1 MNKIDFCKN
10 NIRIKLVETQDELNQ
25 ARRLRYEELVLF
37 HRSPDDITLEET
49 YDAWDKDCDHLIAI
63 DLNTNQVVG
72 CYRLIMRKHLPY
84 TGGFVIESNFNIDDI
99 KNSSKEILEM
109 GRAAVKEGYRDGFVI
124 KMLFAGLFKYVD
136 MMGVELV
143 FGFISIPEMPKDEFE
158 NLLGYFYTMATT
170 DEDLQPFAKEPCFSL
185 NVKDAK
191 DVNIIEAKRSVPP
204 VLKAYIAMGC
214 KFATTG
220 SNKDKLLHTKDV
232 LVMLDMQQ
240 VNKRYIE
247 FITREVKK

>member
-10 NIRIKLVETQDELNQ
+10 NIRIKLVETQEELDQ

-37 HRSPDDITLEET
+37 HRDPKEVSFEET
-49 YDAWDKDCDHLIAI
+49 CDDWDKDCDHLIAI
-63 DLNTNQVVG
+63 DVTTNQVVG

-84 TGGFVIESNFNIDDI
+84 TGGFVLESNFNIDDV
-99 KNSSKEILEM
+99 KKLPKELLEM

-136 MMGVELV
+136 LMNVEV
-143 FGFISIPEMPKDEFE
+143 IFGFISIPEMPKDEFE
-158 NLLGYFYTMATT
+158 NLLGYFYTMALT
-170 DEDLQPFAKEPCFSL
+170 DPNVQPYAKEPSFDL
-185 NVKDAK
+185 NVIPADQ
-191 DVNIIEAKRSVPP
+191 VNVIEAKRRVPP

-232 LVMLDMQQ
+232 FVILDMK
-240 VNKRYIE
+240 NINRRYID
-247 FITREVKK
+247 FITR